1 MASIP
6 VEQLGLSRCPFEPGC
21 VMCKQGRETPSL
33 VHLFVVLAGDRS
45 IRGDH
50 IELAKAERMEGGL
63 TLLELLCQD
72 NVGQMISPDIEL
84 DVPRE
89 FFNGNFLILITF
101 DMLGGADGRPL
112 MTEVAGME
120 KDI

>member
-1 MASIP
+1 M
-6 VEQLGLSRCPFEPGC
+6 
-21 VMCKQGRETPSL
+21 
-33 VHLFVVLAGDRS
+33 
-45 IRGDH
+45 
-50 IELAKAERMEGGL
+50 AKAERMEGGL